1 MSNDFI
7 RLYKSNVRKYRN
19 FINRSINHSILYC
32 SNDMMMAMDFNRSEN
47 LELSLYSQGFRS
59 TEKDYTN
66 E

>member
-1 MSNDFI
+1 MSNDFV
-7 RLYKSNVRKYRN
+7 RLYKSNVRVYRN
-19 FINRSINHSILYC
+19 LINRSINHSILYC
-32 SNDMMMAMDFNRSEN
+32 SNDMMMAMDFNRSEK

>member
-1 MSNDFI
+1 MI
-7 RLYKSNVRKYRN
+7 
-19 FINRSINHSILYC
+19 
-32 SNDMMMAMDFNRSEN
+32 MAMDFNRSEK

>member
-1 MSNDFI
+1 
-7 RLYKSNVRKYRN
+7 
-19 FINRSINHSILYC
+19 
-32 SNDMMMAMDFNRSEN
+32 MMAINFNRSEK

>member
-7 RLYKSNVRKYRN
+7 RLYNSKVRKYLN
-19 FINRSINHSILYC
+19 FINRSILYC
-32 SNDMMMAMDFNRSEN
+32 SNDMMMAMDFNRSEK

>member
-7 RLYKSNVRKYRN
+7 RFLRLYKPKVGKYLN
-19 FINRSINHSILYC
+19 FINHSILYC
-32 SNDMMMAMDFNRSEN
+32 SNDMMMAMDFNRSEK